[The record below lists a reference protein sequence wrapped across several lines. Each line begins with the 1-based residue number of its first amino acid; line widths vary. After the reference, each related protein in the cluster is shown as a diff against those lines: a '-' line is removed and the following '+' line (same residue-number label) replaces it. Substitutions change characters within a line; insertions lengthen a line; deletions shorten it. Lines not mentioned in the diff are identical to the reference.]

1 MNNVVLEAE
10 LTIKSLI
17 NKGTAETL
25 LAAKNTLSLYKIAH
39 DELKTDVLLTLP
51 EVSLSE
57 AVCDQEGSAQKLLC
71 LLGARFTYLTERSER
86 LLYGYIDEVGELNTA
101 SDEFYHLSQFVSETL
116 ISLKTDKPEFGHVDF
131 EFALRIKVTHENLTK
146 LEQVL
151 VEAIQTLINRFEL
164 LLVHQSELYHRYSAL
179 NTQNS
184 DRLKCTQPW
193 SVKLFLCSLGNR
205 FQSVLF

>member
-1 MNNVVLEAE
+1 MQNVLLETE
-10 LTIKSLI
+10 QSIKSLI

-39 DELKTDVLLTLP
+39 DELKTDELLTLP
-51 EVSLSE
+51 EVSLSD
-57 AVCDQEGSAQKLLC
+57 AVCVQAGAAQKQLC
-71 LLGARFTYLTERSER
+71 LLNARFNYLTERSER

-116 ISLKTDKPEFGHVDF
+116 TSLKTDKPEFT
-131 EFALRIKVTHENLTK
+131 LRIKETHENLAR

-184 DRLKCTQPW
+184 DRLKCAQPW